1 MLKKKIKNSIILILL
16 VIASSAMAQ
25 EIYVGTGFSS
35 ASFED
40 YVNSSG
46 ENTLNDSGYSKPKEP
61 LFESGVLFNIYKEKL
76 KFDTGLY
83 YAKYK
88 INTSFYSG
96 NITIPTVY
104 DLSYIGIKAGLKLDV
119 IHWKK
124 IKLQAHIHLY
134 NDWLTYGTNSYRNEF
149 IDLYKDKTLDRVLI
163 GYDRGLGLEY
173 KITEKMSCYLN
184 YNIATS
190 FKQENQDSTNGEEYI
205 LDARSLRIGVVINI
219 SKKTKNEVSKKI
231 SDEVLE

>member
-96 NITIPTVY
+96 NITWGPAPVQTNFFRHVLNDSQTGQETGCEAAAVY
-104 DLSYIGIKAGLKLDV
+104 HRFPA
-119 IHWKK
+119 
-124 IKLQAHIHLY
+124 
-134 NDWLTYGTNSYRNEF
+134 N
-149 IDLYKDKTLDRVLI
+149 
-163 GYDRGLGLEY
+163 
-173 KITEKMSCYLN
+173 C
-184 YNIATS
+184 
-190 FKQENQDSTNGEEYI
+190 
-205 LDARSLRIGVVINI
+205 
-219 SKKTKNEVSKKI
+219 
-231 SDEVLE
+231 